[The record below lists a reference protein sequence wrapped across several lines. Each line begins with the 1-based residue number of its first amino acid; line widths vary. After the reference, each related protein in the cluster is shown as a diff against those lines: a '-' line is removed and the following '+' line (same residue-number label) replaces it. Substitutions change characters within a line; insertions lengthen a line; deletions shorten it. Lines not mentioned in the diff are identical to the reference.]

1 MAKRYSNLNPFKS
14 LAYLKVSNST
24 KAQKHKSYTNP
35 FSESALKSISRPE

>member
-24 KAQKHKSYTNP
+24 KAQKHKSTKAIP
-35 FSESALKSISRPE
+35 IHFQKVH